1 MHIDRISL
9 DALHMI
15 DESIPLNYNRYMKEN
30 DYWLIDFLSK
40 NGYEPESGGMDV
52 KDFFLEIYSAEPS
65 STDFYNSK
73 LLYESLDLTPE
84 LASNGALWTIIA
96 HHNLEYIRF
105 RGRYPSKTKEEAINR
120 LRKDVCFSDYLTKR
134 ERRESYICR
143 LWSIADLTVDRND
156 LDNPYE
162 LLEVAFKDQDLVNTI
177 LDRDIFTNRQVTR
190 AFLEIYRD
198 HLKKGERLDRKVIR
212 DFQMYLQA
220 LSDVYVI
227 EAMSLE
233 DLREKFK
240 EFIDWE
246 NDKNLDNETLS

>member
-1 MHIDRISL
+1 MYVDRISL
-9 DALHMI
+9 DALHKI
-15 DESIPLNYNRYMKEN
+15 YESIPLNYNRYMN
-30 DYWLIDFLSK
+30 SSDYWLIDFLTE
-40 NGYEPESGGMDV
+40 NGYQPEPRGMDV
-52 KDFFLEIYSAEPS
+52 KDFVLQIDSEEPS
-65 STDFYNSK
+65 STDFYNAK
-73 LLYESLDLTPE
+73 ILYDTLDLEPE
-84 LASNGALWTIIA
+84 LASNGAFWTIIA
-96 HHNLEYIRF
+96 HHNMDYIRS
-105 RGRYPSKTKEEAINR
+105 RGRYFLKTKEEAINR

-143 LWSIADLTVDRND
+143 LWSIADLTFDKSD
-156 LDNPYE
+156 FDNPYE
-162 LLEVAFKDQDLVNTI
+162 FLEVAFKDQDLVNTI

-198 HLKKGERLDRKVIR
+198 QLNKGSKLDRRVIR
-212 DFQMYLQA
+212 DFQVYLQA

-246 NDKNLDNETLS
+246 KDKKGTGS

>member
-1 MHIDRISL
+1 MYIDRISL
-9 DALHMI
+9 DALHKI
-15 DESIPLNYNRYMKEN
+15 DESIPLNYDKYMKRD
-30 DYWLIDFLSK
+30 DYWLINFLTE
-40 NGYEPESGGMDV
+40 NGYPPEPRGMDV
-52 KDFFLEIYSAEPS
+52 KDFLLQIYSEDPS
-65 STDFYNSK
+65 STDFYNAK
-73 LLYESLDLTPE
+73 LLYNTLDLEPE
-84 LASNGALWTIIA
+84 LASNGAFWTIIA
-96 HHNLEYIRF
+96 HHNMDYIRF
-105 RGRYPSKTKEEAINR
+105 RGRYASKTKEEAMNR
-120 LRKDVCFSDYLTKR
+120 LHKDVCFSDYLTKR

-143 LWSIADLTVDRND
+143 LWSIADLTVDKSD

-162 LLEVAFKDQDLVNTI
+162 LLEVVFKDQDLVNTI

-198 HLKKGERLDRKVIR
+198 QLNKGNKLDRKVIR
-212 DFQMYLQA
+212 DFQVYLQA

-246 NDKNLDNETLS
+246 KDKNSDTSA